1 MKTLCSFLA
10 VCILFFSTVPA
21 YSVRA
26 QQTDRVPEL
35 KASYGPDR
43 KHPAITYEFDFT
55 DKDSDYEET
64 PLRRFEIIFLISLP
78 VSLLITFLGV
88 EGYRVLGGQVGA
100 FNQVEYRYLIL
111 STVGI
116 SLGVAL
122 TDQQA
127 VFMKERF

>member
-1 MKTLCSFLA
+1 MKTLNTVL
-10 VCILFFSTVPA
+10 VMCILYFSTVPS
-21 YSVRA
+21 YSVYA
-26 QQTDRVPEL
+26 QEAVCAPEM
-35 KASYGPDR
+35 KTIYCPDMND
-43 KHPAITYEFDFT
+43 PVITYEFDFT

-78 VSLLITFLGV
+78 VSLLISFLGV

-100 FNQVEYRYLIL
+100 FSPVEYRYLIL

-127 VFMKERF
+127 VYMKERF

>member
-1 MKTLCSFLA
+1 MKTLSTILV
-10 VCILFFSTVPA
+10 VCILFFPA
-21 YSVRA
+21 IPAHTVRA
-26 QQTDRVPEL
+26 QE
-35 KASYGPDR
+35 ASYEGRTNDPV
-43 KHPAITYEFDFT
+43 ISYEFDFT

-78 VSLLITFLGV
+78 ISLLITFLGV

-100 FNQVEYRYLIL
+100 FTPVEYRYLLL